1 MIGKKEISCKGC
13 GKIHEVD
20 DLTRFAESYA
30 DELFPK
36 IWEQGKSD
44 MKSMSKK
51 EVAEQMYFL
60 GVKHFMEEVHF
71 ILNKM
76 NIKIEK

>member
-20 DLTRFAESYA
+20 DLAHFAESYA
-30 DELFPK
+30 DEFFEEVWK
-36 IWEQGKSD
+36 QGKND
-44 MKSMSKK
+44 LKSMSKK

-60 GVKHFMEEVHF
+60 GIKHFMEEVHHS
-71 ILNKM
+71 LTKNVRMK
-76 NIKIEK
+76 